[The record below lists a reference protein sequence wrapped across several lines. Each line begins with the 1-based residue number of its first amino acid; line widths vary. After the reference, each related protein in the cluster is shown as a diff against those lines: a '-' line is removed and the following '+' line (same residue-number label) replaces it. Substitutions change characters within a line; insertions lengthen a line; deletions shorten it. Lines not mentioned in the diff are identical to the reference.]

1 MASVKDFC
9 EKAELKQLTN
19 LEETAEITDG
29 YICDLLSWVMAR
41 LPEGAAWLTVMGNL
55 NAVAVC
61 SLKDGACIVLTENAS
76 LDANA
81 QARAGLEGIPV
92 LRVEQGSYETA
103 VRLAALLGEQ
113 P

>member
-41 LPEGAAWLTVMGNL
+41 GTEGMAWITVQTHL
-55 NAVAVC
+55 NVLAVACLHDFSCVV
-61 SLKDGACIVLTENAS
+61 IPENIQVPEETVKK
-76 LDANA
+76 A
-81 QARAGLEGIPV
+81 QEEGIPLYSSPKTAYV
-92 LRVEQGSYETA
+92 LGGILHELGVGS
-103 VRLAALLGEQ
+103 
-113 P
+113 

>member
-41 LPEGAAWLTVMGNL
+41 GTEGMAWITVQTHL
-55 NAVAVC
+55 NVLAVACLHDFSCVV
-61 SLKDGACIVLTENAS
+61 IPENIQVPEETVKK
-76 LDANA
+76 A
-81 QARAGLEGIPV
+81 QEEGIPLYSSPKTAYV
-92 LRVEQGSYETA
+92 LGGILHE
-103 VRLAALLGEQ
+103 L
-113 P
+113 

>member
-41 LPEGAAWLTVMGNL
+41 GTEGMAWITVQTHL
-55 NAVAVC
+55 NVLAVACLHDFSCVV
-61 SLKDGACIVLTENAS
+61 IPENIQVPEETVKK
-76 LDANA
+76 A
-81 QARAGLEGIPV
+81 QVEGIPLYSSPKTAYALGGILHELGV
-92 LRVEQGSYETA
+92 GS
-103 VRLAALLGEQ
+103 
-113 P
+113 

>member
-1 MASVKDFC
+1 
-9 EKAELKQLTN
+9 
-19 LEETAEITDG
+19 
-29 YICDLLSWVMAR
+29 
-41 LPEGAAWLTVMGNL
+41 MGNL

>member
-41 LPEGAAWLTVMGNL
+41 GTEGMAWITVQTHL
-55 NAVAVC
+55 NVLAVACLHDFSCVV
-61 SLKDGACIVLTENAS
+61 IPENIQVPEETVKK
-76 LDANA
+76 A
-81 QARAGLEGIPV
+81 QEEGIPLYSSPKTAYARGGILHELGV
-92 LRVEQGSYETA
+92 GS
-103 VRLAALLGEQ
+103 
-113 P
+113 

>member
-41 LPEGAAWLTVMGNL
+41 GTEGMAWITVQTHL
-55 NAVAVC
+55 NVLAVALSLIHISSPSPFSPSMAAAC
-61 SLKDGACIVLTENAS
+61 SS
-76 LDANA
+76 H
-81 QARAGLEGIPV
+81 
-92 LRVEQGSYETA
+92 
-103 VRLAALLGEQ
+103 
-113 P
+113 

>member
-41 LPEGAAWLTVMGNL
+41 GTEGMAWITVQTHL
-55 NAVAVC
+55 NVLAVAC
-61 SLKDGACIVLTENAS
+61 LHDFACVVIPENIQVPEETVKK
-76 LDANA
+76 A
-81 QARAGLEGIPV
+81 QEEGIPLYSSPKTAYALGGILHELGV
-92 LRVEQGSYETA
+92 GS
-103 VRLAALLGEQ
+103 
-113 P
+113 

>member
-41 LPEGAAWLTVMGNL
+41 GFPSWQKNGN
-55 NAVAVC
+55 
-61 SLKDGACIVLTENAS
+61 S
-76 LDANA
+76 
-81 QARAGLEGIPV
+81 
-92 LRVEQGSYETA
+92 
-103 VRLAALLGEQ
+103 AL
-113 P
+113 